1 MLHYHCFSSVLK
13 TKHLE
18 GPRLAMKTWYCTHHF
33 LVFADEVSIL
43 GGISHIIKKNTKA
56 LSIVTKEVGQE
67 VKSNKNTYFVSSKR
81 LKCSYSGR
89 N

>member
-1 MLHYHCFSSVLK
+1 MLK

-33 LVFADEVSIL
+33 LVFADEVNIL
-43 GGISHIIKKNTKA
+43 GGISHTIKKNTNA
-56 LSIVTKEVGQE
+56 LSIVTEKVGQE
-67 VKSNKNTYFVSSKR
+67 VKANKNAYLVSSKR
-81 LKCSYSGR
+81 LKYSYSGR